1 MDYYTAM
8 EEAMIDAVERSFL
21 PTDLTRDQM
30 LSRIDEITEFLKKGG
45 VRSDERIIL
54 SAQRQEFR
62 LRLLRAEQV
71 AARLL
76 GNSNAPST

>member
-30 LSRIDEITEFLKKGG
+30 LSRIDEITEFLKKSG

-54 SAQRQEFR
+54 SAERKEYR
-62 LRLLRAEQV
+62 LRLQRADEV
-71 AARLL
+71 AQRLL
-76 GNSNAPST
+76 GKLNAPST